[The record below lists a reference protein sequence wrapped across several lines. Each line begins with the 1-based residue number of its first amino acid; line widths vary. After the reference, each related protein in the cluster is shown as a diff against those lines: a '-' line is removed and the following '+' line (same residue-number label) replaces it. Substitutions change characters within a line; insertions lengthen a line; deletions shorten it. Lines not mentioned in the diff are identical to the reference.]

1 MAEDLWQTL
10 TRFHREIAMPDIEQ
24 KIKEPLERRIDDLRD
39 EMHSHL
45 DAIWKELRDLKQEYY
60 AITAGLKRL
69 EEKVDSIVRG
79 ELKELKERVVALEQR
94 LSDLEARAS
103 RGTRV

>member
-1 MAEDLWQTL
+1 MAEELWQTL
-10 TRFHREIAMPDIEQ
+10 MRFHREIVVPD
-24 KIKEPLERRIDDLRD
+24 IKEPLERKIDALRD
-39 EMHSHL
+39 EMNGHL

-94 LSDLEARAS
+94 LSDLEARAP

>member
-10 TRFHREIAMPDIEQ
+10 TRFHREIAMPEIEQ
-24 KIKEPLERRIDDLRD
+24 MLDLRITPFRD
-39 EMHSHL
+39 EMNGHL

-69 EEKVDSIVRG
+69 EAKVDGIIVRDLD
-79 ELKELKERVVALEQR
+79 ELKGRVATLEQR
-94 LSDLEARAS
+94 LAALETRAS
-103 RGTRV
+103 GPTRV